1 MIREIFTVLIIDM
14 KLKKFRVNVTF
25 FTISVKKIE
34 IFFYVWYAKINS
46 IERQTVYTGMQ
57 IPTLID
63 NIEGN
68 TLQKV
73 LKSLLVKSV
82 SLDIAT
88 GTFEIGAFLSLGK
101 TWQHLDGIRLL
112 MGDETT
118 KRTKGHLIKALQEAT
133 DANIES
139 VKERDDTL
147 HGLAAVR
154 DAIRRG
160 KIVVRV
166 YDKAKFHAKL
176 NLMRAQNS
184 SPVDFATVGSSNFT
198 TPGLTQNIELNSFI
212 TDAMHIEGLSEW
224 YDARW
229 EEASEV
235 KAELLR
241 TIQRHLKEYPPFT
254 VYAKSLHAYFRGREK
269 PADEW
274 EENESVIYRMLSQYQ
289 KDGYHAA
296 LQIADTWNGA
306 LICDGVGSGK
316 TYIGLMLLER
326 YLREDKRVLLITPKS
341 VAESVWNNQ
350 VNRQFRSKYGR
361 LLREH
366 YDIKLH
372 TDLGRQGGISED
384 DLEYFREHTDVIII
398 DEAHHF
404 RNPSSNRGRLLM
416 ELAQNKKLYLLT
428 ATPINNS
435 LDDIYHLINYFGQ
448 NQRTHFAKIGVHD
461 FRRHFRNIEKQL
473 ENEAIEIAEQVEEDD
488 FLRQDPLLKQVL
500 IQRSRKYIKD
510 SEQKSGT
517 DILFPQR
524 VIEPTVDYSLRKVY
538 GTLYDELRAAFD
550 KNYPFLNLAIYNT
563 VRYHNNPERQIENR
577 QKQII
582 GLIRTLVL
590 KRLESS
596 WRAFEVTVENLL
608 LKMANWLKEYAPERF
623 KEWEGTNR
631 RWWRVVQE
639 HIQERLQEDDI
650 QQEQSQEIVLL
661 REKSQEDEILSEVL
675 QKQITSNP
683 FEEENDL
690 ASLETEDVFIPE
702 EHDLDRLFG
711 DVVDD
716 MNFLTLL
723 LSKIYRSFYADE
735 LGGEPDTEKDDK
747 LQKFLELLRSDPYE
761 KRLIFTEFCDTARYL
776 YAQLRQA
783 GFTDIE
789 QIDSG
794 RKMNREEIIE
804 RFSPCYN
811 GKSPESVVPVQT
823 LITTDILAEGL
834 NLQDASIII
843 NYDLHWNP
851 VRLMQRIGRLDR
863 RLDSEIEKQLNRIN
877 PTVHVWNFLPP
888 AELDDILKLRK
899 RVDGKIL
906 RISRTLGIEG
916 KFVSPDD
923 DGETL
928 RLFNERYEG
937 TESIEELM
945 NLERQRISEA
955 HPKLWGQLPDLPMR
969 LFSGK
974 GIDEDPP
981 PFLNRDGEPI
991 LLNRI
996 GSVGLFCCYEMPNG
1010 EIKWYFYDADID
1022 EVIDDIEAVWPE
1034 VRCDK
1039 ETSRW
1044 TEEGPGALVDAR
1056 KQIERYISKYL
1067 MHIQAPMGAKPK
1079 LIAWMEIS

>member
-1 MIREIFTVLIIDM
+1 
-14 KLKKFRVNVTF
+14 
-25 FTISVKKIE
+25 
-34 IFFYVWYAKINS
+34 
-46 IERQTVYTGMQ
+46 MQ

-73 LKSLLVKSV
+73 LESLLVKSLN
-82 SLDIAT
+82 LDIAT

-118 KRTKGHLIKALQEAT
+118 KRTKDHLIRALQEAT

-139 VKERDDTL
+139 VKQQDDTL

-154 DAIRRG
+154 AAIRKG
-160 KIVVRV
+160 QIVVRV

-176 NLMRAQNS
+176 NLMRAQDP

-198 TPGLTQNIELNSFI
+198 RPGLTQNVELNSFI
-212 TDAMHIEGLSEW
+212 TDATHIEGLSEW
-224 YDARW
+224 YEARW

-241 TIQRHLKEYPPFT
+241 TIDRHLKEYLPFT
-254 VYAKSLHAYFRGREK
+254 VYAKALHAYFRGREK

-274 EENESVIYRMLSQYQ
+274 EENESVIYRTLSQYQ

-326 YLREDKRVLLITPKS
+326 YLRENKRVLLITPKS
-341 VAESVWNNQ
+341 IAESVWNSQ
-350 VNRQFRSKYGR
+350 VNRQLRSKYGR

-372 TDLGRQGGISED
+372 TDLGRRGGISDD
-384 DLEYFREHTDVIII
+384 DLEYFRAYKDVIII

-404 RNPSSNRGRLLM
+404 RNPGSNRGRLLM
-416 ELAQNKKLYLLT
+416 ELARDKKLYLLT

-435 LDDIYHLINYFGQ
+435 LDDISHLINYFAQG
-448 NQRTHFAKIGVHD
+448 NRRHFASIGMHD
-461 FRRHFRNIEKQL
+461 FRKYFRDMEKQL
-473 ENEAIEIAEQVEEDD
+473 EDETTEIAELVEEDD

-510 SEQKSGT
+510 AEQKSGT
-517 DILFPQR
+517 DILFPGR
-524 VIEPTVDYSLRKVY
+524 VIEPTIDYSLRRVY
-538 GTLYDELRAAFD
+538 RTLYNELQAAFD
-550 KNYPFLNLAIYNT
+550 RHDPFLNLAIYNT
-563 VRYHNNPERQIENR
+563 VKYHNNPERQIENR
-577 QKQII
+577 QKQIV

-596 WRAFEVTVENLL
+596 WRAFEATIENLL
-608 LKMANWLKEYAPERF
+608 LKMAEWLERYAPERF
-623 KEWEGTNR
+623 RMWEGTNT
-631 RWWRVVQE
+631 RWWGVVQK
-639 HIQERLQEDDI
+639 HIRERLQEDGI
-650 QQEQSQEIVLL
+650 LTQNTLETLL
-661 REKSQEDEILSEVL
+661 NSVA
-675 QKQITSNP
+675 SNP
-683 FEEENDL
+683 SEEEDDL
-690 ASLETEDVFIPE
+690 ASVETYDDFIPE
-702 EHDLDRLFG
+702 EHDVDRLFD

-716 MNFLTLL
+716 MNFLTGL
-723 LSKIYRSFYADE
+723 LSRIYRLFYADE
-735 LGGEPDTEKDDK
+735 LANEPDTQQDDK
-747 LQKFLELLRSDPYE
+747 LQQLLNLLKKHPNE
-761 KRLIFTEFCDTARYL
+761 KLLIFTEFCDTARYL
-776 YAQLRQA
+776 YSQIQHA
-783 GFTDIE
+783 GFKDIE
-789 QIDSG
+789 QIDSR
-794 RKMNREEIIE
+794 RKVNREEIIE

-823 LITTDILAEGL
+823 LITTDVLAEGL
-834 NLQDASIII
+834 NLQDASVIV

-851 VRLMQRIGRLDR
+851 VRLMQRVGRLDR
-863 RLDSEIEKQLNRIN
+863 RLDPEIEEQLNRTN

-888 AELDDILKLRK
+888 EELNDILKLRK

-923 DGETL
+923 DDETL

-937 TESIEELM
+937 RESIEELM
-945 NLERQRISEA
+945 NLERQRISESN
-955 HPKLWGQLPDLPMR
+955 PELWWQLPDLPMR

-974 GIDEDPP
+974 GIDDEPP

-991 LLNRI
+991 PLDRF

-1010 EIKWYFYDADID
+1010 EIKWYFYDNDMD
-1022 EVIDDIEAVWPE
+1022 EVVDDIEEIWPE
-1034 VRCDK
+1034 VRCG
-1039 ETSRW
+1039 EEAIRW
-1044 TEEGPGALVDAR
+1044 TENGPGGLVDAR
-1056 KQIERYISKYL
+1056 KKIERHINKYL
-1067 MHIQAPMGAKPK
+1067 MRIQAPMGAKPK
-1079 LIAWMEIS
+1079 LVAWMEIS

>member
-1 MIREIFTVLIIDM
+1 
-14 KLKKFRVNVTF
+14 
-25 FTISVKKIE
+25 
-34 IFFYVWYAKINS
+34 
-46 IERQTVYTGMQ
+46 MQ

-68 TLQKV
+68 TLQRV
-73 LKSLLVKSV
+73 LESLLVKSIR
-82 SLDIAT
+82 LDIAT

-118 KRTKGHLIKALQEAT
+118 KRTKDHLIKALQDVT

-139 VKERDDTL
+139 EKEQDDTL

-160 KIVVRV
+160 KIAVRV

-184 SPVDFATVGSSNFT
+184 SPVDFVTVGSSNFT
-198 TPGLTQNIELNSFI
+198 RPGLTQNVELNSFI
-212 TDAMHIEGLSEW
+212 TDATHIEKLSTW

-241 TIQRHLKEYPPFT
+241 TIERHLREYPPFT
-254 VYAKSLHAYFRGREK
+254 VYAKALHTYFRGREK

-274 EENESVIYRMLSQYQ
+274 EEKESIIYRTLSQYQ

-326 YLREDKRVLLITPKS
+326 YLRENKRVLLITPKS
-341 VAESVWNNQ
+341 IAESVWNSQ
-350 VNRQFRSKYGR
+350 IDFRLQSKYDF
-361 LLREH
+361 LLQEH
-366 YDIKLH
+366 FRIKLH
-372 TDLGRQGGISED
+372 TDLGRQNGINEK
-384 DLEYFREHTDVIII
+384 ERRYFRDHTDVIII

-404 RNPSSNRGRLLM
+404 RNPNSNRGRLLM
-416 ELAQNKKLYLLT
+416 ELARNKKLYLLT

-435 LDDIYHLINYFGQ
+435 LDDIYHLINYFAQ
-448 NQRTHFAKIGVHD
+448 NNRRHFASIGMHD
-461 FRRHFRNIEKQL
+461 FRKYFRDMERQL
-473 ENEAIEIAEQVEEDD
+473 EDETTEITDQVEEDD

-510 SEQKSGT
+510 AEMAFGT
-517 DILFPQR
+517 HILFPER
-524 VIEPTVDYSLRKVY
+524 IIEPTVDYSLRRVY
-538 GTLYDELRAAFD
+538 GTLYDELRKAFD
-550 KNYPFLNLAIYNT
+550 RHNPFLNLAVYNT
-563 VRYHNNPERQIENR
+563 VKYHRNPEKQIEQR
-577 QKQII
+577 EKQVI

-596 WRAFEVTVENLL
+596 WRAFEATIENLL
-608 LKMANWLKEYAPERF
+608 LKMAEWLEKYAPERF
-623 KEWEGTNR
+623 RMWEGTNT
-631 RWWRVVQE
+631 RWWGVVQK
-639 HIQERLQEDDI
+639 HIRERLQEDGI
-650 QQEQSQEIVLL
+650 LTQNPLETLL
-661 REKSQEDEILSEVL
+661 NSVA
-675 QKQITSNP
+675 SNP
-683 FEEENDL
+683 SEEEDDL
-690 ASLETEDVFIPE
+690 ASVEDEDVFIPE
-702 EHDLDRLFG
+702 DHDLDRLFD
-711 DVVDD
+711 DVLED
-716 MNFLTLL
+716 MNFLTVL

-735 LGGEPDTEKDDK
+735 LASEPDTEKDDK
-747 LQKFLELLRSDPYE
+747 LQQLLNLLKKHPNE
-761 KRLIFTEFCDTARYL
+761 KLLIFTEFCDTARYL
-776 YAQLRQA
+776 YAQLQQA
-783 GFTDIE
+783 GFRHIE
-789 QIDSG
+789 QIDSR
-794 RKMNREEIIE
+794 RKVNREEIIE

-811 GKSPESVVPVQT
+811 RKSPESVGPVQT
-823 LITTDILAEGL
+823 LITTDVLAEGL
-834 NLQDASIII
+834 NLQDASVII

-863 RLDSEIEKQLNRIN
+863 RLDPEIETQLNRTN

-888 AELDDILKLRK
+888 EELDDILKLRK

-923 DGETL
+923 DDETL

-937 TESIEELM
+937 RESIEELM
-945 NLERQRISEA
+945 NLERQRISESN
-955 HPKLWGQLPDLPMR
+955 PQLWQQLPDLPMR

-974 GIDEDPP
+974 GVDDEPP

-991 LLNRI
+991 PLDRF

-1010 EIKWYFYDADID
+1010 EIKWCFYDTEID
-1022 EVIDDIEAVWPE
+1022 EVFDNVEEIWPE
-1034 VRCDK
+1034 IRCD
-1039 ETSRW
+1039 ENTTRW
-1044 TEEGPGALVDAR
+1044 TENGPGGLVDAR
-1056 KQIERYISKYL
+1056 KKIERHIRKYL
-1067 MHIQAPMGAKPK
+1067 MQIQAPMGAKPK
-1079 LIAWMEIS
+1079 LIAWMEVS

>member
-1 MIREIFTVLIIDM
+1 
-14 KLKKFRVNVTF
+14 
-25 FTISVKKIE
+25 
-34 IFFYVWYAKINS
+34 
-46 IERQTVYTGMQ
+46 MQ

-73 LKSLLVKSV
+73 LETLLVKSV

-118 KRTKGHLIKALQEAT
+118 KRTKDLLIKALQEAT

-147 HGLAAVR
+147 QGLAAVR

-160 KIVVRV
+160 KIAVRV

-176 NLMRAQNS
+176 NVMRAQNS

-198 TPGLTQNIELNSFI
+198 TPGLNQNVELNSFI
-212 TDAMHIEGLSEW
+212 TDATHIEKLNDW
-224 YDARW
+224 YDERW

-235 KAELLR
+235 REELLR

-254 VYAKSLHAYFRGREK
+254 IYAKSLHVYFSGREK

-274 EENESVIYRMLSQYQ
+274 EENESVIYRTLSQYQ

-326 YLREDKRVLLITPKS
+326 YLRENKRILLITPKS
-341 VAESVWNNQ
+341 VAESVWNSQ
-350 VNRQFRSKYGR
+350 VSRQLQSKYGR

-372 TDLGRQGGISED
+372 TDLGRQGGISDD
-384 DLEYFREHTDVIII
+384 DLEYFLKHKDVIII

-404 RNPSSNRGRLLM
+404 RNPNSNRGRLLM
-416 ELAQNKKLYLLT
+416 EFARNKKLYLLT

-435 LDDIYHLINYFGQ
+435 VNDISHLINYFAQG
-448 NQRTHFAKIGVHD
+448 NSGHFASIGMHD
-461 FRRHFRNIEKQL
+461 FRKHFRDIDKQL
-473 ENEAIEIAEQVEEDD
+473 EEENVEVAEQVEEDD
-488 FLRQDPLLKQVL
+488 LLRQDPVLKQVL
-500 IQRSRKYIKD
+500 IQRSRRYIKD
-510 SEQKSGT
+510 AEMESGT
-517 DILFPQR
+517 DILFPER
-524 VIEPTVDYSLRKVY
+524 VIEPTVDYSLRRVY
-538 GTLYDELRAAFD
+538 RTLYDELQAAFD
-550 KNYPFLNLAIYNT
+550 RHNPFLNLAIYNT
-563 VRYHNNPERQIENR
+563 VKYHKKPERRIEQR
-577 QKQII
+577 EKQVI

-596 WRAFEVTVENLL
+596 WRAFEATIENLL
-608 LKMANWLKEYAPERF
+608 LKMADWLKKHAPERF
-623 KEWEGTNR
+623 EMWEGTNR

-639 HIQERLQEDDI
+639 HILERLQEDGI
-650 QQEQSQEIVLL
+650 SSQTT
-661 REKSQEDEILSEVL
+661 SENL
-675 QKQITSNP
+675 QRFVATNP
-683 FEEENDL
+683 AEEEDDL
-690 ASLETEDVFIPE
+690 ASLETEGDFIPDD
-702 EHDLDRLFG
+702 HDVDRLFD

-716 MNFLTLL
+716 MNFLTGL
-723 LSKIYRSFYADE
+723 LSRIYRLFYADQ
-735 LGGEPDTEKDDK
+735 LASEPATAQDDK
-747 LQKFLELLRSDPYE
+747 LQQLLNLLKKHPNE
-761 KRLIFTEFCDTARYL
+761 KLLIFTEFCDTARYL
-776 YAQLRQA
+776 HTQLQRA
-783 GFTDIE
+783 DFRNIE
-789 QIDSG
+789 QIDSR
-794 RKMNREEIIE
+794 RKVNREEVIE

-811 GKSPESVVPVQT
+811 GKSPNSVIPVQT
-823 LITTDILAEGL
+823 LITTDVLAEGL

-863 RLDSEIEKQLNRIN
+863 RLDPEIEARLNRTD

-888 AELDDILKLRK
+888 TELDDILRLRR

-916 KFVSPDD
+916 QFVSPDD
-923 DGETL
+923 DNETL
-928 RLFNERYEG
+928 RLFNERYDG
-937 TESIEELM
+937 TENVEELM
-945 NLERQRISEA
+945 NLERQRISES
-955 HPKLWGQLPDLPMR
+955 HPELWRQLPDLPMR

-974 GIDEDPP
+974 DVGDEPP

-991 LLNRI
+991 LLER
-996 GSVGLFCCYEMPNG
+996 VGNPGVFCCYEMPNG

-1022 EVIDDIEAVWPE
+1022 EVIDDIEEVWPE
-1034 VRCDK
+1034 VRCDM

-1044 TEEGPGALVDAR
+1044 TEDGPGALVDAR
-1056 KQIERYISKYL
+1056 KQIERYIRKYL

-1079 LIAWMEIS
+1079 LIAWMEAS

>member
-1 MIREIFTVLIIDM
+1 
-14 KLKKFRVNVTF
+14 
-25 FTISVKKIE
+25 
-34 IFFYVWYAKINS
+34 
-46 IERQTVYTGMQ
+46 MQ

-73 LKSLLVKSV
+73 LESLLVKSIR
-82 SLDIAT
+82 LDIAT

-118 KRTKGHLIKALQEAT
+118 KRTKAHLISALQEAT
-133 DANIES
+133 HANIES
-139 VKERDDTL
+139 EKEQDDTL
-147 HGLAAVR
+147 QGLAAVR
-154 DAIRRG
+154 EAIRTG
-160 KIVVRV
+160 QITVRV

-176 NLMRAQNS
+176 NLMHAQNS

-198 TPGLTQNIELNSFI
+198 RPGLTQNVELNSFI
-212 TDAMHIEGLSEW
+212 TDATHIEKLSNW

-229 EEASEV
+229 EEGSAV
-235 KAELLR
+235 KAELLH
-241 TIQRHLKEYPPFT
+241 TIERHLREYPPFT
-254 VYAKSLHAYFRGREK
+254 VYAKALHTYFRGREK

-274 EENESVIYRMLSQYQ
+274 EEKESVIYRTLSHYQ

-326 YLREDKRVLLITPKS
+326 YLRDNKRVLLITPKS
-341 VAESVWNNQ
+341 IAESVWNSQ
-350 VNRQFRSKYGR
+350 VSRQLQFKYGR

-372 TDLGRQGGISED
+372 TDLGRQGGVSND
-384 DLEYFREHTDVIII
+384 DLDYFRAYKDVIII

-404 RNPSSNRGRLLM
+404 RNPNSNRGRLLM
-416 ELAQNKKLYLLT
+416 ELARNKKLYLLT

-435 LDDIYHLINYFGQ
+435 LDDIYHLINYFAQ
-448 NQRTHFAKIGVHD
+448 NNRKHFASIGTHD
-461 FRRHFRNIEKQL
+461 FRKHFRDIERQF
-473 ENEAIEIAEQVEEDD
+473 EDETTEIADQVEEDD

-500 IQRSRKYIKD
+500 IQRSRRYIKD
-510 SEQKSGT
+510 AEQKSGT
-517 DILFPQR
+517 NILFPAR
-524 VIEPTVDYSLRKVY
+524 VIEPTVDYSLRRVY
-538 GTLYDELRAAFD
+538 RTLYDELQAAFD
-550 KNYPFLNLAIYNT
+550 RHAPFLNLAIYNT
-563 VRYHNNPERQIENR
+563 VKYHKKPERRIEQR
-577 QKQII
+577 EKQVI

-596 WRAFEVTVENLL
+596 WRSFEATIENLL
-608 LKMANWLKEYAPERF
+608 LKMADWLKKHAPERF
-623 KEWEGTNR
+623 EMWEGTNR

-639 HIQERLQEDDI
+639 HILERLQEDG
-650 QQEQSQEIVLL
+650 
-661 REKSQEDEILSEVL
+661 ILSQHAPENL
-675 QKQITSNP
+675 QRAIASSP
-683 FEEENDL
+683 AEEEDDP
-690 ASLETEDVFIPE
+690 ASIETEDDFILDD
-702 EHDLDRLFG
+702 HDVDKLFD

-716 MNFLTLL
+716 MNFLTGL
-723 LSKIYRSFYADE
+723 LSRIYRLFYADE
-735 LGGEPDTEKDDK
+735 LANEPDTQQDDK
-747 LQKFLELLRSDPYE
+747 LQQLLKLLKKYPNE
-761 KRLIFTEFCDTARYL
+761 KILIFTEFCDTARYL
-776 YAQLRQA
+776 YTQLHHA
-783 GFTDIE
+783 GFRNIE
-789 QIDSG
+789 QIDSR
-794 RKMNREEIIE
+794 RKVNREEIIE

-811 GKSPESVVPVQT
+811 GGSPESVVPVQT
-823 LITTDILAEGL
+823 LITTDVLAEGL
-834 NLQDASIII
+834 NLQDASIIV

-863 RLDSEIEKQLNRIN
+863 RLDPEIEEQLNRTN

-923 DGETL
+923 DDETL

-937 TESIEELM
+937 RESIEELM
-945 NLERQRISEA
+945 NLERQRISESN
-955 HPKLWGQLPDLPMR
+955 PQLWRQLPDLPMR

-974 GIDEDPP
+974 GIDDEPP

-991 LLNRI
+991 PLDRV
-996 GSVGLFCCYEMPNG
+996 GSPGVFCCYEMPNG
-1010 EIKWYFYDADID
+1010 EIKWYFYDTEID
-1022 EVIDDIEAVWPE
+1022 EVLENVEEIWPE
-1034 VRCDK
+1034 IRCD
-1039 ETSRW
+1039 ENTTRW
-1044 TEEGPGALVDAR
+1044 TENGPGGLVDAR
-1056 KQIERYISKYL
+1056 KKIEHHIRKYL
-1067 MHIQAPMGAKPK
+1067 MRIQAPMGAKPK
-1079 LIAWMEIS
+1079 LIVWMEVS

>member
-1 MIREIFTVLIIDM
+1 
-14 KLKKFRVNVTF
+14 
-25 FTISVKKIE
+25 
-34 IFFYVWYAKINS
+34 
-46 IERQTVYTGMQ
+46 MQ

-73 LKSLLVKSV
+73 LESLLVKSIR
-82 SLDIAT
+82 LDIAT
-88 GTFEIGAFLSLGK
+88 GTFEVGAFLSLGK

-118 KRTKGHLIKALQEAT
+118 KRTKDHLIKALQDAT

-139 VKERDDTL
+139 EKEQDDTL

-160 KIVVRV
+160 KIAVRV

-176 NLMRAQNS
+176 NVMHAQKS

-198 TPGLTQNIELNSFI
+198 GPGLTQNVELNSFI
-212 TDAMHIEGLSEW
+212 TDATHIEKLRTW

-241 TIQRHLKEYPPFT
+241 VIERHLKEYSPFT
-254 VYAKSLHAYFRGREK
+254 VYAKSLHTYFSGREK

-274 EENESVIYRMLSQYQ
+274 EENESVIYQTLSQYQ

-326 YLREDKRVLLITPKS
+326 YLRDNKRVLLITPKS
-341 VAESVWNNQ
+341 IAESVWNSQ
-350 VNRQFRSKYGR
+350 VNRQLRSKYGR

-372 TDLGRQGGISED
+372 TDLGRQDGISDE

-404 RNPSSNRGRLLM
+404 RNPGSNRGRLLM
-416 ELAQNKKLYLLT
+416 ELAENKKLYLLT

-435 LDDIYHLINYFGQ
+435 LDDIYHLINYFAQ
-448 NQRTHFAKIGVHD
+448 NNRRHFASIGTHD
-461 FRRHFRNIEKQL
+461 FRRHFRDIERQF
-473 ENEAIEIAEQVEEDD
+473 EDETTEIADQVEEDD

-510 SEQKSGT
+510 AEQKSGT
-517 DILFPQR
+517 NILFPAR
-524 VIEPTVDYSLRKVY
+524 VIEPTVDYSLRRVY
-538 GTLYDELRAAFD
+538 RTLYDELQAAFD
-550 KNYPFLNLAIYNT
+550 RHAPFLNLAIYNT
-563 VRYHNNPERQIENR
+563 VKYHKKPERRIEQR
-577 QKQII
+577 EKQVI

-596 WRAFEVTVENLL
+596 WRSFEATIENLL
-608 LKMANWLKEYAPERF
+608 LKMADWLKKHAPERF
-623 KEWEGTNR
+623 EMWEGTNR

-639 HIQERLQEDDI
+639 HILERLQEDG
-650 QQEQSQEIVLL
+650 
-661 REKSQEDEILSEVL
+661 ILSQHAPENL
-675 QKQITSNP
+675 QRAMAVNTS
-683 FEEENDL
+683 EEEDDPASIEPEADFVPNDH
-690 ASLETEDVFIPE
+690 DV
-702 EHDLDRLFG
+702 DKLFD

-716 MNFLTLL
+716 MNFLTGL
-723 LSKIYRSFYADE
+723 LSRIYRLFYADE
-735 LGGEPDTEKDDK
+735 LANEPDTAQDDK
-747 LQKFLELLRSDPYE
+747 LQQLLNLLKKHPNE
-761 KRLIFTEFCDTARYL
+761 KILIFTEFCDTARYL
-776 YAQLRQA
+776 YTQLHHA
-783 GFTDIE
+783 GFRHIE
-789 QIDSG
+789 QIDSR
-794 RKMNREEIIE
+794 RKINREEIIE

-811 GKSPESVVPVQT
+811 GKSPKSVVSVQT
-823 LITTDILAEGL
+823 LITTDVLAEGL
-834 NLQDASIII
+834 NLQDASVII

-863 RLDSEIEKQLNRIN
+863 RLDPAIEAQLNRTN

-923 DGETL
+923 DNETL

-937 TESIEELM
+937 RESVEELM
-945 NLERQRISEA
+945 NLERQRISEL
-955 HPKLWGQLPDLPMR
+955 HPELWRQLPDLPMR

-974 GIDEDPP
+974 GIDEPP

-991 LLNRI
+991 PLDRV
-996 GSVGLFCCYEMPNG
+996 GSPGVFCCYEMPNG
-1010 EIKWYFYDADID
+1010 EIKWYFYDADVD
-1022 EVIDDIEAVWPE
+1022 EVIENVEDIWPE
-1034 VRCDK
+1034 IRCD
-1039 ETSRW
+1039 ENTTRW
-1044 TEEGPGALVDAR
+1044 TENGPGGLVDAR
-1056 KQIERYISKYL
+1056 KKIERHIRQYL
-1067 MHIQAPMGAKPK
+1067 MRIQAPMGAKPK
-1079 LIAWMEIS
+1079 LIAWMEVS

>member
-1 MIREIFTVLIIDM
+1 
-14 KLKKFRVNVTF
+14 
-25 FTISVKKIE
+25 
-34 IFFYVWYAKINS
+34 
-46 IERQTVYTGMQ
+46 MQ

-73 LKSLLVKSV
+73 LESLLVKSV
-82 SLDIAT
+82 NLDIAT

-118 KRTKGHLIKALQEAT
+118 RRTKDQLIKALQDAT

-139 VKERDDTL
+139 EKEQDDTL

-176 NLMRAQNS
+176 NLMHAQNS

-198 TPGLTQNIELNSFI
+198 RLGLTQNVELNSFI
-212 TDAMHIEGLSEW
+212 TDPTHIEKLNTW

-235 KAELLR
+235 KEELLR

-274 EENESVIYRMLSQYQ
+274 EEKESVIYRTLSQYQ

-326 YLREDKRVLLITPKS
+326 YLRENKRVLLITPKS
-341 VAESVWNNQ
+341 IAESVWNSQ
-350 VNRQFRSKYGR
+350 VSRQLRSKYGR

-372 TDLGRQGGISED
+372 TDLGRRGGISED
-384 DLEYFREHTDVIII
+384 DLTYFREYKDVIII

-404 RNPSSNRGRLLM
+404 RNPNSNRGRFLM
-416 ELAQNKKLYLLT
+416 ELARNKKLYLLT

-435 LDDIYHLINYFGQ
+435 LDDIYHLINYFAQ
-448 NQRTHFAKIGVHD
+448 SNRKHFASIGMHD
-461 FRRHFRNIEKQL
+461 FRKHFRDIEKQL
-473 ENEAIEIAEQVEEDD
+473 ENEDTEIVEQVEEDD
-488 FLRQDPLLKQVL
+488 FLRHDPLLKQVL
-500 IQRSRKYIKD
+500 IQRSRRYIKD
-510 SEQKSGT
+510 AEMESGT
-517 DILFPQR
+517 HILFPER
-524 VIEPTVDYSLRKVY
+524 VIEPTVDYSLRRVY
-538 GTLYDELRAAFD
+538 RTLYGELQEAFD
-550 KNYPFLNLAIYNT
+550 RNYPFLNLAIYNT
-563 VRYHNNPERQIENR
+563 VRYHNNPEKQIENR

-596 WRAFEVTVENLL
+596 WRAFEATIENLL
-608 LKMANWLKEYAPERF
+608 LKMAEWLERYAPERF
-623 KEWEGTNR
+623 RMWEGTNT
-631 RWWRVVQE
+631 RWWGLVQK
-639 HIQERLQEDDI
+639 HIRERLQEDGI
-650 QQEQSQEIVLL
+650 LTQNTLETLL
-661 REKSQEDEILSEVL
+661 NSV
-675 QKQITSNP
+675 TSNP
-683 FEEENDL
+683 SEEEDDL
-690 ASLETEDVFIPE
+690 ASVETEDDFILD
-702 EHDLDRLFG
+702 EHDVDLLFD

-716 MNFLTLL
+716 MNFLTGL
-723 LSKIYRSFYADE
+723 LSRIYRLFYADE
-735 LGGEPDTEKDDK
+735 LANEPDTQQDDK
-747 LQKFLELLRSDPYE
+747 LQQLLKLLKGHPNE
-761 KRLIFTEFCDTARYL
+761 KLLIFTEFCDTARYL
-776 YAQLRQA
+776 YTQLQQA
-783 GFTDIE
+783 GFRNIE
-789 QIDSG
+789 QIDSR
-794 RKMNREEIIE
+794 RKVNREEIIE

-811 GKSPESVVPVQT
+811 SRSPESVVPVQT
-823 LITTDILAEGL
+823 LITTDVLAEGL
-834 NLQDASIII
+834 NLQDASIIV

-863 RLDSEIEKQLNRIN
+863 RLDPAIEEQLNRTN

-923 DGETL
+923 DDETL

-937 TESIEELM
+937 RESIEELM
-945 NLERQRISEA
+945 NLERQRISESN
-955 HPKLWGQLPDLPMR
+955 PELWRQLPNLPMR

-974 GIDEDPP
+974 GVDEEPP
-981 PFLNRDGEPI
+981 PFLNRDSEPI
-991 LLNRI
+991 PLNR
-996 GSVGLFCCYEMPNG
+996 VGDAGVFCCYEMPNG
-1010 EIKWYFYDADID
+1010 EIKWYFYDAEID
-1022 EVIDDIEAVWPE
+1022 EVLDNVEEIWPE
-1034 VRCDK
+1034 IRCD
-1039 ETSRW
+1039 EEAMRW
-1044 TEEGPGALVDAR
+1044 TENGPGGLVDAR
-1056 KQIERYISKYL
+1056 KKIEHHIRQYL
-1067 MHIQAPMGAKPK
+1067 MRIQAPMGAKPK

>member
-1 MIREIFTVLIIDM
+1 
-14 KLKKFRVNVTF
+14 
-25 FTISVKKIE
+25 
-34 IFFYVWYAKINS
+34 
-46 IERQTVYTGMQ
+46 MQ

-73 LKSLLVKSV
+73 LETLLVKSV

-118 KRTKGHLIKALQEAT
+118 KRTKDLLIRALQDAT

-147 HGLAAVR
+147 QGLAAVR

-160 KIVVRV
+160 KIAVRV

-176 NLMRAQNS
+176 NVMRAQNS

-198 TPGLTQNIELNSFI
+198 TPGLNQNVELNSFI
-212 TDAMHIEGLSEW
+212 TDATHIEKLNDW
-224 YDARW
+224 YDERW

-235 KAELLR
+235 KEELLR

-269 PADEW
+269 PADDW
-274 EENESVIYRMLSQYQ
+274 GENESVIYRTLSQYQ

-326 YLREDKRVLLITPKS
+326 YLRENKRVLLITPKS
-341 VAESVWNNQ
+341 VAESVWNSQ
-350 VNRQFRSKYGR
+350 VSRQLQSKYGR

-372 TDLGRQGGISED
+372 TDLGRQGGISDD
-384 DLEYFREHTDVIII
+384 DLEYFLKHKDVIII

-404 RNPSSNRGRLLM
+404 RNPNSNRGRLLM
-416 ELAQNKKLYLLT
+416 EFARNKKLYLLT

-435 LDDIYHLINYFGQ
+435 VNDISHLINYFAQG
-448 NQRTHFAKIGVHD
+448 NSGHFASIGMHD
-461 FRRHFRNIEKQL
+461 FRKHFRDIDKQL
-473 ENEAIEIAEQVEEDD
+473 EEENVEVAEQVEEDD
-488 FLRQDPLLKQVL
+488 LLRQDPVLKQVL
-500 IQRSRKYIKD
+500 IQRSRRYIKD
-510 SEQKSGT
+510 AEMESGT
-517 DILFPQR
+517 DILFPER
-524 VIEPTVDYSLRKVY
+524 VIEPTVDYSLRRVY
-538 GTLYDELRAAFD
+538 RTLYDELQAAFD
-550 KNYPFLNLAIYNT
+550 RHNPFLNLAIYNT
-563 VRYHNNPERQIENR
+563 VKYHNNPEKRIEQR
-577 QKQII
+577 EKQVI

-596 WRAFEVTVENLL
+596 WRAFEATIENLL
-608 LKMANWLKEYAPERF
+608 LKMADWLKKHAPERF
-623 KEWEGTNR
+623 EMWEGTNR

-639 HIQERLQEDDI
+639 HILERLQEDGI
-650 QQEQSQEIVLL
+650 SSQTT
-661 REKSQEDEILSEVL
+661 SENL
-675 QKQITSNP
+675 QRFVATNP
-683 FEEENDL
+683 AEEEDDL
-690 ASLETEDVFIPE
+690 ASIETEGDFIPDD
-702 EHDLDRLFG
+702 HDVDRLFD

-716 MNFLTLL
+716 MNFLTGL
-723 LSKIYRSFYADE
+723 LSRIYRLFYADQ
-735 LGGEPDTEKDDK
+735 LASEPATAQDDK
-747 LQKFLELLRSDPYE
+747 LQQLLNLLKKHPNE
-761 KRLIFTEFCDTARYL
+761 KLLIFTEFCDTARYL
-776 YAQLRQA
+776 HIQLQRA
-783 GFTDIE
+783 GFRHIE
-789 QIDSG
+789 QIDSR
-794 RKMNREEIIE
+794 RKVNREEIIE

-811 GKSPESVVPVQT
+811 QKDLYEIDTPIQT
-823 LITTDILAEGL
+823 LITTDVLAEGL
-834 NLQDASIII
+834 NLQDASIIV

-863 RLDSEIEKQLNRIN
+863 RLDPEIEARLNRTN

-888 AELDDILKLRK
+888 TELDDILRLRR

-916 KFVSPDD
+916 QFVSPDD
-923 DGETL
+923 DNETL
-928 RLFNERYEG
+928 RLFNERYDG
-937 TESIEELM
+937 TENVEELM
-945 NLERQRISEA
+945 NLERQRISES
-955 HPKLWGQLPDLPMR
+955 HPELWRQVPNLPMR

-974 GIDEDPP
+974 DVGDEPP

-991 LLNRI
+991 LLDR
-996 GSVGLFCCYEMPNG
+996 VGNPGVFCCYEMPNG

-1022 EVIDDIEAVWPE
+1022 EVIDDIEEVWPE
-1034 VRCDK
+1034 VRCDM

-1044 TEEGPGALVDAR
+1044 TEDGPGALVDAR
-1056 KQIERYISKYL
+1056 KQIERYIRKYL

-1079 LIAWMEIS
+1079 LIAWMEAS